1 MDRYKNRD
9 KFDWL
14 ADEME
19 REIDGGVVDADAY
32 QNIIDNLRGLEYD
45 DFANNKFATPKM
57 QMITDFQ
64 KVGRNDIVAQ
74 IKDGE
79 FDQ

>member
-1 MDRYKNRD
+1 MDSYNNRD
-9 KFDWL
+9 KFDKL
-14 ADEME
+14 ADAME
-19 REIDGGVVDADAY
+19 REIDGGMVDEEAY
-32 QNIIDNLRGLEYD
+32 EKIIDNLRGLEYD
-45 DFANNKFATPKM
+45 DFANNKFATPKL

-64 KVGRNDIVAQ
+64 RIGRNDIVAQ